1 MWPHLTA
8 LLSCERCAPTA
19 RWLPDETLIQ
29 IASENNL
36 SETAFVVSYGKRSSY
51 HIRWFTPTVEVN
63 CCGHATLA
71 TGPY

>member
-1 MWPHLTA
+1 M
-8 LLSCERCAPTA
+8 
-19 RWLPDETLIQ
+19 PDETLVQ

-36 SETAFVVSYGKRSSY
+36 SETAFVVSYGKRSNY

-71 TGPY
+71 TGQ